1 MKGATVV
8 NDIVTGV
15 LIINEEQIPEIQ
27 TALGCEIVDAAPYG
41 LVPGD
46 LRTARGW
53 TRNVGGEQA
62 ALELQNEEERRSYE
76 LAMERALA
84 AEEQVAALKEYEE
97 AAKIL
102 LGEEEA

>member
-1 MKGATVV
+1 MIGAIVK
-8 NDIVTGV
+8 NDIVAGLLV
-15 LIINEEQIPEIQ
+15 INEEQIEEMQ
-27 TALGCEIVDAAPYG
+27 AALGCEIADAKPYG
-41 LVPGD
+41 LIEGD

-53 TRNVGGEQA
+53 TRNVGGEQVM
-62 ALELQNEEERRSYE
+62 LELQDEEEKKSYE

-84 AEEQVAALKEYEE
+84 AEEQAAALREYEE

>member
-1 MKGATVV
+1 MIGAIVK
-8 NDIVTGV
+8 NDIVAGLLV
-15 LIINEEQIPEIQ
+15 INEEQIEEMQ
-27 TALGCEIVDAAPYG
+27 AALGCEIVDAGPYG
-41 LVPGD
+41 LIEGD

-53 TRNVGGEQA
+53 TRNVGGEQIV
-62 ALELQNEEERRSYE
+62 LELQNEEERKSYE

-84 AEEQVAALKEYEE
+84 AEEQAAALREYEE